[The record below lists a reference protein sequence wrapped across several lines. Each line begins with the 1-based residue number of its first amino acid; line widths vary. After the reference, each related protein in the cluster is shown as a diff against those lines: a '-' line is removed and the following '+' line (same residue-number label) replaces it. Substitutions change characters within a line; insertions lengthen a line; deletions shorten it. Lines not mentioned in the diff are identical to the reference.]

1 MNHVEIWSDG
11 AGWLQ
16 IAPVLIGFSG
26 GLALG
31 WGYFGGLWWTVRRL
45 TSARRP
51 GLLFAASFV
60 IRTGLVIGGL
70 FVLAAGGWMSMAAAL
85 VGLLAMRVVLTRRW
99 GPPST
104 AL

>member
-1 MNHVEIWSDG
+1 MEIWSDG
-11 AGWLQ
+11 AGWRQ
-16 IAPVLIGFSG
+16 IAPVLIGFGG
-26 GLALG
+26 GLVLG

-51 GLLFAASFV
+51 ALLFAGSFV

-70 FVLAAGGWMSMAAAL
+70 FMLANGGWISMAAAL